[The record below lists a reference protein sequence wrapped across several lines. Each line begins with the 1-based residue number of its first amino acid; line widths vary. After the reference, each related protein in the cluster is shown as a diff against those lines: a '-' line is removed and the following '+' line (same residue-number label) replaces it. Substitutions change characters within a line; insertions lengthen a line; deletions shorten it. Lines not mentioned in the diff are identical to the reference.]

1 MSKILMSVTI
11 DTECDKS
18 LDWSNSNPMSFS
30 SIIYGI
36 PSILQPIF
44 KKFSIRPTYFLSP
57 EVIDNNECV
66 DVLNNIAN
74 ECELGTHL
82 HADYIDPE
90 RTFINFDGKE
100 THAFQTDFSNEIEFQ
115 KLQNLTQNFTSAFN
129 FSPKVFRAGRYAA
142 NSNTIRSL
150 SELGY
155 KVDSSFTPHI
165 KWESPIGSLIDHQDS
180 PEQPYFCHHSNIYKE
195 GNSSLLEIP
204 VTIIKGTKF
213 FIMEKHLWLRPKFSS
228 LKEIKKIIKY
238 MKSTYAENEFI
249 VLNMMFHSQEIIP
262 NASPYTKTEEEV
274 ATYINFLETV
284 FEIAKEENIDFLTL
298 EEIYEAFRASPSR
311 P

>member
-1 MSKILMSVTI
+1 M
-11 DTECDKS
+11 
-18 LDWSNSNPMSFS
+18 
-30 SIIYGI
+30 
-36 PSILQPIF
+36 
-44 KKFSIRPTYFLSP
+44 
-57 EVIDNNECV
+57 
-66 DVLNNIAN
+66 
-74 ECELGTHL
+74 
-82 HADYIDPE
+82 
-90 RTFINFDGKE
+90 
-100 THAFQTDFSNEIEFQ
+100 
-115 KLQNLTQNFTSAFN
+115 
-129 FSPKVFRAGRYAA
+129 
-142 NSNTIRSL
+142 
-150 SELGY
+150 
-155 KVDSSFTPHI
+155 
-165 KWESPIGSLIDHQDS
+165 IDHQDS